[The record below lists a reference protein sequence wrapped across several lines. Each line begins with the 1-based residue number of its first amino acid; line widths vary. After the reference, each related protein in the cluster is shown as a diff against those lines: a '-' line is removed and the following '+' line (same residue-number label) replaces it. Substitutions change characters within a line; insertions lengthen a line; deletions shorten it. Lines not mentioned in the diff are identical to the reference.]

1 MEMLE
6 LFNKEGK
13 SLNKSIARGDKNF
26 AEGEYI
32 KLTTIWLKSN
42 DKYLI
47 QKCSEEKGREYAVS
61 GGHVQAGKTSAEQAV
76 LELQEELG
84 LDIDEKDLTFLGN
97 IYRKHA
103 IFDVYG
109 LENEKLINQEFT
121 LQEEEVESVHWF
133 TEKEI
138 SGLIEE
144 GNFRKTSAEQ
154 FEQFIQKEKNDDM
167 IR

>member
-6 LFNKEGK
+6 LFNKDGK

-26 AEGEYI
+26 AENEYI
-32 KLTTIWLKSN
+32 KLTTIWLKSK

-47 QKCSEEKGREYAVS
+47 QKCSEEKGSEYAVS

-84 LDIDEKDLTFLGN
+84 LDIDEKDLKFLGN

-109 LENEKLINQEFT
+109 LEDDKLINKEFV
-121 LQEEEVESVHWF
+121 LQEEEVEDVLWL
-133 TEKEI
+133 TENQI
-138 SGLIEE
+138 SSLIKE

-154 FEQFIQKEKNDDM
+154 FEQFIQKDRCM
-167 IR
+167 